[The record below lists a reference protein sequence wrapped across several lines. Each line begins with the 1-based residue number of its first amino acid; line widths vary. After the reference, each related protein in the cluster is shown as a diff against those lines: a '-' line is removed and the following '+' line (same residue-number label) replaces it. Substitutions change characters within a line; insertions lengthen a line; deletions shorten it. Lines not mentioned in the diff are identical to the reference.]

1 MRVGFDAAFFDPV
14 LNIGL
19 DPVLDPAADAFAA
32 DDHGHFRSFA
42 PGLQGRIYGGIAG
55 SYHND
60 FLHGIEM
67 GVFIVV
73 DYFREVFTGYI
84 QQDREVVKTGG
95 DDDMAGG
102 IGPAGTGDLEFAV
115 DGPDRQNLFL
125 EVKVQTMGYGHTA
138 IVFQG
143 FGTDGLD
150 IIAYKGNT
158 SYLYALR
165 RGKKGHIGRVIVQGV
180 DQAAFFQDEIGQ
192 AGTLGLQAAGDADG
206 ASADDDDVIVSA
218 HGCFPRRKGKTLP
231 ERMIYVHSLPKNSH
245 MDALYHYWWIII
257 VIAFVFSGL
266 VTVNQGYINVLTMFG
281 KYQRILKPG
290 LSFKIPFL
298 EQIYKRI
305 SIQNR
310 SVELEFQAVT
320 ADQANVYFKSMLLYA
335 VQNAD
340 EETIKRVAFKF
351 ISDRDL
357 MQALTRTIEGSIRSF
372 VATKRQA
379 EILGLRKEIVEFVKD
394 QIDHSLEEW
403 GYHLLDLQINDITF
417 DQAIIDSMSKV
428 VASNNLKAAAE
439 NEGQA
444 LLITKTKAAEA
455 EGNAIK
461 ISAEAE
467 KEAARLRGQGVALFR
482 QEVAH
487 GMSEAAEEMKRANLD
502 TNVIL
507 FSMWT
512 EAIKN
517 FAEVGKGN
525 IIFLDGSSE
534 GMQNTMKQI
543 QALMVKQSQ

>member
-1 MRVGFDAAFFDPV
+1 
-14 LNIGL
+14 
-19 DPVLDPAADAFAA
+19 
-32 DDHGHFRSFA
+32 
-42 PGLQGRIYGGIAG
+42 
-55 SYHND
+55 
-60 FLHGIEM
+60 
-67 GVFIVV
+67 
-73 DYFREVFTGYI
+73 
-84 QQDREVVKTGG
+84 
-95 DDDMAGG
+95 
-102 IGPAGTGDLEFAV
+102 
-115 DGPDRQNLFL
+115 
-125 EVKVQTMGYGHTA
+125 
-138 IVFQG
+138 
-143 FGTDGLD
+143 
-150 IIAYKGNT
+150 
-158 SYLYALR
+158 
-165 RGKKGHIGRVIVQGV
+165 
-180 DQAAFFQDEIGQ
+180 
-192 AGTLGLQAAGDADG
+192 
-206 ASADDDDVIVSA
+206 
-218 HGCFPRRKGKTLP
+218 
-231 ERMIYVHSLPKNSH
+231 
-245 MDALYHYWWIII
+245 MDALLHYWWVLL

-266 VTVNQGYINVLTMFG
+266 VTVNQGFINVLTMFG
-281 KYQRILKPG
+281 KYQRILRPG

-298 EQIYKRI
+298 EQVYKRI

-357 MQALTRTIEGSIRSF
+357 MQALTRTIEGSIRAF
-372 VATKRQA
+372 VATKKQA

-482 QEVAH
+482 EEVAR
-487 GMSEAAEEMKRANLD
+487 GMTEAAEQMKRANLD

-525 IIFLDGSSE
+525 IIFLDGSAD
-534 GMQNTMKQI
+534 GMQKTMQQI
-543 QALMVKQSQ
+543 QALMMKQAGR

>member
-1 MRVGFDAAFFDPV
+1 
-14 LNIGL
+14 
-19 DPVLDPAADAFAA
+19 
-32 DDHGHFRSFA
+32 
-42 PGLQGRIYGGIAG
+42 
-55 SYHND
+55 
-60 FLHGIEM
+60 
-67 GVFIVV
+67 
-73 DYFREVFTGYI
+73 
-84 QQDREVVKTGG
+84 
-95 DDDMAGG
+95 
-102 IGPAGTGDLEFAV
+102 
-115 DGPDRQNLFL
+115 
-125 EVKVQTMGYGHTA
+125 
-138 IVFQG
+138 
-143 FGTDGLD
+143 
-150 IIAYKGNT
+150 
-158 SYLYALR
+158 
-165 RGKKGHIGRVIVQGV
+165 
-180 DQAAFFQDEIGQ
+180 
-192 AGTLGLQAAGDADG
+192 
-206 ASADDDDVIVSA
+206 
-218 HGCFPRRKGKTLP
+218 
-231 ERMIYVHSLPKNSH
+231 
-245 MDALYHYWWIII
+245 MDAVYHYWWILII
-257 VIAFVFSGL
+257 VLFIFSGL
-266 VTVNQGYINVLTMFG
+266 VTVNQGYIYVVTQFG
-281 KYQRILKPG
+281 RYKRILMPG
-290 LSFKIPFL
+290 LRFKLPFI
-298 EQIYKRI
+298 EQVFKRI

-310 SVELEFQAVT
+310 SVEMEFQAVT
-320 ADQANVYFKSMLLYA
+320 MDQANVYFKSMLLYA
-335 VQNAD
+335 VQNSE
-340 EETIKRVAFKF
+340 EETVKKVAFKF

-379 EILGLRKEIVEFVKD
+379 EILGLRREIVEFVKD

-525 IIFLDGSSE
+525 VIFLDGSSE

-543 QALMVKQSQ
+543 QALMMKPMEK

>member
-1 MRVGFDAAFFDPV
+1 M
-14 LNIGL
+14 
-19 DPVLDPAADAFAA
+19 
-32 DDHGHFRSFA
+32 
-42 PGLQGRIYGGIAG
+42 
-55 SYHND
+55 
-60 FLHGIEM
+60 E
-67 GVFIVV
+67 
-73 DYFREVFTGYI
+73 T
-84 QQDREVVKTGG
+84 T
-95 DDDMAGG
+95 
-102 IGPAGTGDLEFAV
+102 
-115 DGPDRQNLFL
+115 
-125 EVKVQTMGYGHTA
+125 
-138 IVFQG
+138 
-143 FGTDGLD
+143 
-150 IIAYKGNT
+150 
-158 SYLYALR
+158 
-165 RGKKGHIGRVIVQGV
+165 
-180 DQAAFFQDEIGQ
+180 
-192 AGTLGLQAAGDADG
+192 
-206 ASADDDDVIVSA
+206 
-218 HGCFPRRKGKTLP
+218 
-231 ERMIYVHSLPKNSH
+231 
-245 MDALYHYWWIII
+245 
-257 VIAFVFSGL
+257 
-266 VTVNQGYINVLTMFG
+266 NVLTIIVVLIALAVVLSCIVTVTQGYVYVITLFG
-281 KYQRILKPG
+281 KYQRIFRPG
-290 LSFKIPFL
+290 LNFKLPFL
-298 EQIYKRI
+298 EAVYKKI

-351 ISDRDL
+351 IADRDL

-403 GYHLLDLQINDITF
+403 GYHLMDLQINDITF
-417 DQAIIDSMSKV
+417 DKAIIESMSRV

-525 IIFLDGSSE
+525 VIFLNGSAE
-534 GMQNTMKQI
+534 GMEQTMQQI
-543 QALMVKQSQ
+543 QALMVKQQQIKPQA